1 MLYIVLYIICIIY
14 CIICIIYIYICI
26 IYIFMAKKTHGEG
39 MNGIKLHFKKLH
51 FTF

>member
-1 MLYIVLYIICIIY
+1 MYYILYYMYYIYIY
-14 CIICIIYIYICI
+14 IYIYICI

-39 MNGIKLHFKKLH
+39 MNGIKLHSKKLH